1 MGDEDEDQP
10 ENDLVWQK
18 YFLRPLEASPE
29 THYGAHGLQNFP
41 SIYFLV
47 NYVDC

>member
-18 YFLRPLEASPE
+18 YFLRPIEASIPVCNKE
-29 THYGAHGLQNFP
+29 PTPVF
-41 SIYFLV
+41 
-47 NYVDC
+47 